1 MTYGLSRM
9 MLLLQPADPLSK
21 PTKTLIDV
29 FWLLEA
35 NRLIIYG
42 DDTLISP
49 AESPWHSSQDNWPT
63 EMKAIITLMIKAATF
78 ARR

>member
-1 MTYGLSRM
+1 MTYGLSKM
-9 MLLLQPADPLSK
+9 MLLLQPADLLSK

-49 AESPWHSSQDNWPT
+49 AECQWHSSWDNWPIA
-63 EMKAIITLMIKAATF
+63 MKAIITLMITAATF